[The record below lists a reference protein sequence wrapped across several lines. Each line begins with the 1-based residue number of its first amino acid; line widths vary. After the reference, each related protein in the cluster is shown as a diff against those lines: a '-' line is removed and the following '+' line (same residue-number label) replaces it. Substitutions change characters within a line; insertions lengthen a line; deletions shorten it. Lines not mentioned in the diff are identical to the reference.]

1 MINIT
6 NTSKTYTNYSRNK
19 INFRA
24 DNIHTSLKPK
34 TDEDKEKL
42 KKAIKTTGLIAAG
55 ISAIYAFFKY
65 KNSQKIKNETNKIY
79 NKIKSLLGSNE
90 NIKAEVEKVLKDFP
104 AEEKLKDRAQGSTT
118 NYKALKSFKYMLA
131 MDGLDGVPEDLKL
144 PELITFDKVE
154 GNTLNY
160 FIGSFF
166 KDSKPNTVQI
176 NYKGSIQK
184 ALEALK
190 DISSKNN
197 NERTIVYI
205 SNSGEYNF
213 AQDIAK
219 NQEAKQVFVDFFNNI
234 QDKKVSL
241 ITSDKKLL
249 DFIKKC
255 GINPKKLNINY
266 RIKSLSQLL
275 QVS

>member
-1 MINIT
+1 
-6 NTSKTYTNYSRNK
+6 
-19 INFRA
+19 
-24 DNIHTSLKPK
+24 
-34 TDEDKEKL
+34 
-42 KKAIKTTGLIAAG
+42 
-55 ISAIYAFFKY
+55 
-65 KNSQKIKNETNKIY
+65 
-79 NKIKSLLGSNE
+79 
-90 NIKAEVEKVLKDFP
+90 
-104 AEEKLKDRAQGSTT
+104 
-118 NYKALKSFKYMLA
+118 